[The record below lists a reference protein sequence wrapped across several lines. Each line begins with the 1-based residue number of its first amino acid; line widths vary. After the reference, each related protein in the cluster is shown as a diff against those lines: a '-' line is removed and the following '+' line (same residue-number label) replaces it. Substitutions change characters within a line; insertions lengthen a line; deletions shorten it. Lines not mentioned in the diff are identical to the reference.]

1 MSLDAFQ
8 RNYPWYAPALGAS
21 VVRFR
26 MDLLLLYFS
35 GNFQEKEDSGTKW
48 ITLFSLQP
56 F

>member
-1 MSLDAFQ
+1 MIDWNSNAVIGTLW
-8 RNYPWYAPALGAS
+8 RKIAS

-48 ITLFSLQP
+48 ITLFGLQP